1 VVISKWE
8 GELDSQQFARILDNP
23 DAVKLSF

>member
-1 VVISKWE
+1 VIAKWE
-8 GELDSQQFARILDNP
+8 GELDGEQFARILDNP